1 MGQQAGRPSPGT
13 PLRDEG
19 AELHI
24 SGAAINKASQ
34 NWCEEV
40 THPPGTQRDLCSPP
54 AATLPLV
61 PFFLRCRDQRV
72 PETIVDVTAWHWL
85 CKERTNMWVWCG
97 SGTIALKPQHSLFGE
112 HLGWGKPSKTRF
124 KGQLLRRR
132 YLDAPSPSLCIWAMQ
147 RANTATLV
155 NRNRLSFQKLC
166 KNVSD

>member
-40 THPPGTQRDLCSPP
+40 THPPGTERDLCSPP

-112 HLGWGKPSKTRF
+112 HLGWVSLAKHVSKASF
-124 KGQLLRRR
+124 FAGGAWMLL
-132 YLDAPSPSLCIWAMQ
+132 LL
-147 RANTATLV
+147 
-155 NRNRLSFQKLC
+155 LSASEQC
-166 KNVSD
+166 RGRI